1 MKIRKHYLT
10 LRRSFP
16 HVHEDH
22 PLEITLEELALHLDC
37 THRNMVLLLKR
48 MQQEAVAHM
57 AAQERPRQSLD
68 PYFPCA
74 QRRYASGGSKGIG
87 RETGF
92 AFCT

>member
-16 HVHEDH
+16 QDHEEH

-48 MQQEAVAHM
+48 MQQEKW
-57 AAQERPRQSLD
+57 L
-68 PYFPCA
+68 
-74 QRRYASGGSKGIG
+74 
-87 RETGF
+87 
-92 AFCT
+92 